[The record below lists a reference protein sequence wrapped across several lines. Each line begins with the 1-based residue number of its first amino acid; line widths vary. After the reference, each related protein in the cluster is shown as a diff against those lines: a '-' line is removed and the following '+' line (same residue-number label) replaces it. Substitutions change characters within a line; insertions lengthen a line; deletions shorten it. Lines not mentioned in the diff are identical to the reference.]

1 MSDGMEG
8 SHALTQREREKAL
21 PSFLVCNRVRGRKDT
36 IFVLYRTVGV
46 EQPAKGREGRVIYA
60 VSEFVGRSPGN
71 AIDLHED
78 AVNGPAEFAAVG

>member
-1 MSDGMEG
+1 M
-8 SHALTQREREKAL
+8 
-21 PSFLVCNRVRGRKDT
+21 
-36 IFVLYRTVGV
+36 
-46 EQPAKGREGRVIYA
+46 IYA